1 MILSGRR
8 LVMAR
13 LDAQRSRQMRQS
25 DDRRENS
32 GGTSVMHAFTIASSR
47 PPRGLAMLT
56 GPLGL
61 RGAFAAYNGS
71 ALLRRDLSVIEQHLV
86 PAEAA
91 RLARSMPWAGI
102 TWASGAPSQRQ
113 VQLHGI

>member
-32 GGTSVMHAFTIASSR
+32 GWTSVMHAFTIASSR

-61 RGAFAAYNGS
+61 RGAFAAYNGW
-71 ALLRRDLSVIEQHLV
+71 ALLRPDLSVTSSISCWPRPPGSRGRCHGQASRGHLV
-86 PAEAA
+86 VRREAVA
-91 RLARSMPWAGI
+91 AHRP
-102 TWASGAPSQRQ
+102 
-113 VQLHGI
+113 